1 MTEAEALVLL
11 VAAILVVAVFV
22 ERTKG
27 TIAVPVGALLLTF
40 AMLAAVAA
48 LVHVVAW

>member
-27 TIAVPVGALLLTF
+27 TIAVPVGVLLLTL
-40 AMLAAVAA
+40 AMLSAVAA
-48 LVHVVAW
+48 LLHMAVR

>member
-1 MTEAEALVLL
+1 MNQALVLL
-11 VAAILVVAVFV
+11 LAAVLTAVVFV

-27 TIAVPVGALLLTF
+27 TIAVPVGVLLLTL

-48 LVHVVAW
+48 LVHMLAR